1 LAFDFDVS
9 VAMIGSRL
17 EKEAMDKEREKSEEQ
32 HGAGQG
38 RQQMKPRGGKI
49 FDNPPAVTPEHEL
62 KRLRGQFAAVKN
74 MQNKA
79 AKGRL

>member
-32 HGAGQG
+32 HGTSQG
-38 RQQMKPRGGKI
+38 RQQMTPRGGKI
-49 FDNPPAVTPEHEL
+49 FDNSPAPMSEQEV
-62 KRLRGQFAAVKN
+62 KRLRQQFATVKN